1 MKKISILKVTA
12 LAVAVGMS
20 ASENV
25 NAQSVN
31 AGADF
36 VSSYVW
42 RGIFQGNAGPAFQPT
57 LSLTTG
63 NFTVG
68 AWGST
73 DFNAAKEFDLYV
85 GYSIGNFS
93 LTLTDYWWEGQ
104 GTAKY
109 FDYKDNTTNHWF
121 ETSLGYNFGESLP
134 LTLTWNTMVL
144 GKDKDSDG
152 DAMYS
157 SYFEAKYSTAVK
169 DVAVDLGLGAV
180 PFKSDL
186 YGTDGLAVT
195 NIFVKGTKQVKV
207 SDSFTL
213 PVYVQAI
220 FNPRAE
226 QTHLVVGV
234 TF

>member
-1 MKKISILKVTA
+1 MKKISILKVTL

-25 NAQSVN
+25 KAQSMNV
-31 AGADF
+31 GADL

-42 RGIFQGNAGPAFQPT
+42 RGVFQGNAGPAFQPT

-63 NFTVG
+63 NFTIG

-73 DFNAAKEFDLYV
+73 DFNAAKEFDLYA
-85 GYSIGNFS
+85 GYSIGNLS
-93 LTLTDYWWEGQ
+93 LTVTDYWWEGQ
-104 GTAKY
+104 GVGKY
-109 FDYKDNTTNHWF
+109 FDYKDNSTNHWF
-121 ETSLGYNFGESLP
+121 EASLGYNFGETLP
-134 LTLTWNTMVL
+134 LSLTWSTMLL
-144 GKDKDSDG
+144 GKDKDSNG

-157 SYFEAKYSTAVK
+157 SYFEAKYSTKVE
-169 DVAVDLGLGAV
+169 DVAVDLGLGVV

-186 YGTDGLAVT
+186 YGCNDLAVT
-195 NIFVKGTKQVKV
+195 NVFVKGTKEVKFT
-207 SDSFTL
+207 DSFSL